1 MSRTAGDVKN
11 IFYQAR
17 MRAAA
22 RDTDF
27 ESRASTEGIVGI
39 SSTRLYQI
47 ERGIRQPHRDELLI
61 MAKEYDAPE
70 LFEAYCRGMCPLGGH
85 WKEVNKLTDT
95 DSQRIIERAEGRYHM
110 LVRAGSQTEAYLVG
124 AILGKTNE
132 EIQNDL
138 DTYIKGAEKCRI
150 SS

>member
-1 MSRTAGDVKN
+1 MSRTVGTIDN

-70 LFEAYCRGMCPLGGH
+70 LLKAYCRDMCPVGSMCHEKGG
-85 WKEVNKLTDT
+85 ETD
-95 DSQRIIERAEGRYHM
+95 
-110 LVRAGSQTEAYLVG
+110 
-124 AILGKTNE
+124 E
-132 EIQNDL
+132 EL
-138 DTYIKGAEKCRI
+138 
-150 SS
+150 

>member
-1 MSRTAGDVKN
+1 MSRTVGTIDN

-70 LFEAYCRGMCPLGGH
+70 LLTAYCESMCPVGEMCQKQKGCS
-85 WKEVNKLTDT
+85 KE
-95 DSQRIIERAEGRYHM
+95 AEG
-110 LVRAGSQTEAYLVG
+110 
-124 AILGKTNE
+124 
-132 EIQNDL
+132 
-138 DTYIKGAEKCRI
+138 
-150 SS
+150 

>member
-1 MSRTAGDVKN
+1 VPRGVGDTDN

-27 ESRASTEGIVGI
+27 ESRASAENIVGI

-47 ERGIRQPHRDELLI
+47 ERGLRQPHRDELLI

-70 LFEAYCRGMCPLGGH
+70 LLQAYCREICP
-85 WKEVNKLTDT
+85 V
-95 DSQRIIERAEGRYHM
+95 
-110 LVRAGSQTEAYLVG
+110 GSRCQEF
-124 AILGKTNE
+124 
-132 EIQNDL
+132 
-138 DTYIKGAEKCRI
+138 EKRK
-150 SS
+150 

>member
-1 MSRTAGDVKN
+1 MSRTVGTIDN

-47 ERGIRQPHRDELLI
+47 ERGLRQPHRDELLI

-70 LFEAYCRGMCPLGGH
+70 LLQAYCRDICPVGSMCHEKGDASDEVKA
-85 WKEVNKLTDT
+85 KEAKP
-95 DSQRIIERAEGRYHM
+95 
-110 LVRAGSQTEAYLVG
+110 
-124 AILGKTNE
+124 
-132 EIQNDL
+132 
-138 DTYIKGAEKCRI
+138 C
-150 SS
+150 

>member
-1 MSRTAGDVKN
+1 MPRSARDADN

-27 ESRASTEGIVGI
+27 ESRASAENIVGI

-47 ERGIRQPHRDELLI
+47 ERGLRQPHRDELLI

-70 LFEAYCRGMCPLGGH
+70 LLQAYCREICP
-85 WKEVNKLTDT
+85 V
-95 DSQRIIERAEGRYHM
+95 
-110 LVRAGSQTEAYLVG
+110 GSRCQEL
-124 AILGKTNE
+124 K
-132 EIQNDL
+132 D
-138 DTYIKGAEKCRI
+138 K
-150 SS
+150 

>member
-1 MSRTAGDVKN
+1 VSRRVGDVNN

-47 ERGIRQPHRDELLI
+47 ERGLREPHRDELLT

-70 LFEAYCRGMCPLGGH
+70 LLKAYCSEMCPVG
-85 WKEVNKLTDT
+85 
-95 DSQRIIERAEGRYHM
+95 ERLCEMHTKTSEG
-110 LVRAGSQTEAYLVG
+110 E
-124 AILGKTNE
+124 KT
-132 EIQNDL
+132 Q
-138 DTYIKGAEKCRI
+138 
-150 SS
+150 